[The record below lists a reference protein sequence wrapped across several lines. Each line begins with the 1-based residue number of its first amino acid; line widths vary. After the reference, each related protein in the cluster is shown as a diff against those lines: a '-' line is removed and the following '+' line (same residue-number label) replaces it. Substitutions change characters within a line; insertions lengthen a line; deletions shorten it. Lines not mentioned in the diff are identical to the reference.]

1 MGDVYLAEDTR
12 LGRKVALKLL
22 PAELTKDPDRVRR
35 FVQEAKAAS
44 ALNHPNIITIH
55 DIGEC
60 EAGHFLVMELV
71 AGRPVSAIIPR
82 VYGMVGGKDEAQKIL
97 EELIERSKQEW
108 VAPYLMA
115 TAYISLNQRDH
126 AFEWLQKAL
135 DDYDEWIGCLR
146 IDPALDELRSDH
158 RFEDLLR
165 RM

>member
-1 MGDVYLAEDTR
+1 MSKEVSANTQLSHYRIVSKLGAGGMGEVYLAEDTR

-55 DIGEC
+55 DIGES
-60 EAGHFLVMELV
+60 EDGHFLVMEL
-71 AGRPVSAIIPR
+71 
-82 VYGMVGGKDEAQKIL
+82 Q
-97 EELIERSKQEW
+97 
-108 VAPYLMA
+108 
-115 TAYISLNQRDH
+115 
-126 AFEWLQKAL
+126 AFEWLQKAF
-135 DDYDEWIGCLR
+135 DRYDEWIDCLR
-146 IDPALDELRSDH
+146 IDPVVDELRSDY